1 MNISLT
7 PELVQFVQDL
17 VQTGMYHSSSEVI
30 RDGLRLLREREQLRH
45 IRIEE
50 LRKELAI
57 GLEQLERGEYTV
69 LNENTLAEIKA
80 EGRRR
85 LARMQLQEGNSDE

>member
-1 MNISLT
+1 MNVSLT
-7 PELVQFVQDL
+7 PELTKFVQDL
-17 VQTGMYHSSSEVI
+17 VRTGMYHSSSEVI
-30 RDGLRLLREREQLRH
+30 RDGLRLLRDREQLRQ

-50 LRKELAI
+50 LRKEIAI

-69 LNENTLAEIKA
+69 MNENTFEEIKA

-85 LARMQLQEGNSDE
+85 LAQYREGKQDE

>member
-7 PELVQFVQDL
+7 PELTQFVQDL

-30 RDGLRLLREREQLRH
+30 RDGLRLLREREQLRQ

-69 LNENTLAEIKA
+69 LNENTLTEIKA

-85 LARMQLQEGNSDE
+85 LARIQEGGTPDE

>member
-1 MNISLT
+1 MNVSLT
-7 PELVQFVQDL
+7 PELTQFVQDL
-17 VQTGMYHSSSEVI
+17 LQTGMYHSSSEVV
-30 RDGLRLLREREQLRH
+30 RDALRLLRQREQLRQ

-50 LRKELAI
+50 LRKEIAV

-69 LNENTLAEIKA
+69 MNENTLDEIKA

-85 LARMQLQEGNSDE
+85 LAQYREEKRDE